1 MSILGVI
8 SIIAAIIGAVVGVI
22 SAVIT
27 VVSFMH
33 RFERDIREDVRRDIE
48 GLREEFRRDI
58 NELRSSVQRD
68 IGDLRERLIR
78 VEDRLNILVK
88 AFGKQGDV
96 VAGLIEQLGKRGI
109 LEGVDAWKT
118 AFGSISLIIG
128 NPLTEDEKRRLLGY
142 INKGKDEFTPEEVD
156 DFERLAKKFWE
167 EHMDKDEA
175 WYLLLYA
182 AAVRGIT
189 YGRYNK
195 ELMPL
200 KLT

>member
-1 MSILGVI
+1 VI

-33 RFERDIREDVRRDIE
+33 KFERDIREDV
-48 GLREEFRRDI
+48 RRDI

-109 LEGVDAWKT
+109 LEGADAWKT
-118 AFGSISLIIG
+118 ALGSINSIIG
-128 NPLTEDEKRRLLGY
+128 NPLTEDEKKRLLGY
-142 INKGKDEFTPEEVD
+142 INKGKDEFTPEEAD
-156 DFERLAKKFWE
+156 DFERLAKKFWRSTWIRMR
-167 EHMDKDEA
+167 H
-175 WYLLLYA
+175 
-182 AAVRGIT
+182 GT
-189 YGRYNK
+189 YSST
-195 ELMPL
+195 PPQCVA
-200 KLT
+200 

>member
-1 MSILGVI
+1 MSVLGVI

-33 RFERDIREDVRRDIE
+33 KFERDIREDVR
-48 GLREEFRRDI
+48 
-58 NELRSSVQRD
+58 RD

-109 LEGVDAWKT
+109 LEGADAWKT
-118 AFGSISLIIG
+118 ALGSINSIIG
-128 NPLTEDEKRRLLGY
+128 NPLTEDEKKRLLGY
-142 INKGKDEFTPEEVD
+142 INKSKDEFTPEEAD
-156 DFERLAKKFWE
+156 DFERLAKKFWRSTWIRMR
-167 EHMDKDEA
+167 H
-175 WYLLLYA
+175 
-182 AAVRGIT
+182 GT
-189 YGRYNK
+189 YSST
-195 ELMPL
+195 PPQCVA
-200 KLT
+200 